1 MARQHMLKV
10 SLVLVAGLLPVCREP
25 PDLYRRT
32 QRFFQPTIIAGSQDI
47 FHTQP

>member
-10 SLVLVAGLLPVCREP
+10 SLVAGLLPVCREP
-25 PDLYRRT
+25 PGLYRRT